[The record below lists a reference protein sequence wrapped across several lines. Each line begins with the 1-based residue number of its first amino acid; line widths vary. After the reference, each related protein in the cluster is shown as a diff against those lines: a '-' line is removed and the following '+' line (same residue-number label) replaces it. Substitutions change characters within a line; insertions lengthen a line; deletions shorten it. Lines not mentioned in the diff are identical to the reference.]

1 MTSIIEWQ
9 LILLVPLENLKNVNE
24 IVDKT
29 NFREFS
35 KINFFLNWLYQRL
48 LKFKHCIGIKHFDE
62 KMSQLSSRKI
72 RISIS

>member
-24 IVDKT
+24 IIDKT

-35 KINFFLNWLYQRL
+35 KIIIIFF
-48 LKFKHCIGIKHFDE
+48 
-62 KMSQLSSRKI
+62 
-72 RISIS
+72 